1 MNANRMN
8 AIRRRKM
15 NANRRSAAINIFK
28 KHTKANNVPISK
40 IAKQLQLKNF
50 VRNLKLSNITI
61 PKEHAKILNSLS
73 YNDIKANGKIV
84 KYPFSINLKTGTV
97 SVTQDPRNR
106 NIVIKRSNGKFKYNN
121 NRSLNNMYVRRHYK
135 IINNSEKQKLNN
147 IKHNILN
154 GENLEKRWKKKN
166 ILQYLSTVTNTIRK
180 NNKNGKYYYPDNHYF
195 EGTRKPLNDNKWSTI
210 YNTVQHFVNTTNS
223 HGNPLKTTKYRII
236 KTPMR
241 DKWNWWN

>member
-1 MNANRMN
+1 MAF
-8 AIRRRKM
+8 
-15 NANRRSAAINIFK
+15 NIFK
-28 KHTKANNVPISK
+28 KHLKMAKIYKLKKLVRTLKSNV
-40 IAKQLQLKNF
+40 
-50 VRNLKLSNITI
+50 

-97 SVTQDPRNR
+97 SVTQDPKNI
-106 NIVIKRSNGKFKYNN
+106 NIVIKRSNHGKFKYNN

-135 IINNSEKQKLNN
+135 IVNEKQKRNN

-180 NNKNGKYYYPDNHYF
+180 SNNNGKYYYPDNHYF
-195 EGTRKPLNDNKWSTI
+195 EGTRKSLNNHNWSTI

-223 HGNPLKTTKYRII
+223 RGNPLKTTKYRII
-236 KTPMR
+236 KTPTKE
-241 DKWNWWN
+241 KWNWWN